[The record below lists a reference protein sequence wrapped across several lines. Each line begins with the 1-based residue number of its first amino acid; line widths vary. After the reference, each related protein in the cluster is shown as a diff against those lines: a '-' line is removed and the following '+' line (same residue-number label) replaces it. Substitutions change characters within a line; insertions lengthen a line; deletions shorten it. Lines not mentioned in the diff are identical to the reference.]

1 MKVAR
6 ALCLCLLLLSTTSQ
20 QLAAAALSSPQ
31 ERLVAAIQS
40 GNVPAL
46 KAALRDG
53 VPVRIPVRT
62 SYGPSP
68 MLPLRLAVISRHVD
82 VVRVLLN
89 AGADPSSAI
98 DDVSCAAPEVIQLL
112 LERGADPN
120 YTAEYRSNPG
130 PLAQTVVQGL
140 ASSRLVRSCLQ
151 SAALLIKYGAK
162 IAGVPNNSETPLI
175 AAVDAHSAPF
185 IELLLS
191 KGADVN
197 AVNIAGL
204 TPLMEAVRLHADEV
218 DCPKRF
224 NNVCGNAPYLQMIRL
239 LLDHGANPN
248 FRDKDRWNP
257 LFADRYPYLS
267 GSTPL
272 CIAARY
278 GWTDVA
284 KLLVVH
290 GANPSIPRSDGAT
303 PLAIARGTGHLGTAA
318 VIAKSIRLLRK
329 PEPAKHH
336 VAASGVIKLQPGK
349 RIEQ

>member
-1 MKVAR
+1 
-6 ALCLCLLLLSTTSQ
+6 
-20 QLAAAALSSPQ
+20 
-31 ERLVAAIQS
+31 
-40 GNVPAL
+40 
-46 KAALRDG
+46 
-53 VPVRIPVRT
+53 
-62 SYGPSP
+62 
-68 MLPLRLAVISRHVD
+68 MLPLRLAVIWRHVD

-98 DDVSCAAPEVIQLL
+98 DDVSCGAPKVIQLL

-120 YTAEYRSNPG
+120 YTGEYRSNPG
-130 PLAQTVVQGL
+130 PLTQTVVQGP
-140 ASSRLVRSCLQ
+140 ADSKLVRKCLQ

-162 IAGVPNNSETPLI
+162 TSGVPSNSQMPLI
-175 AAVDAHSAPF
+175 AAVDAHSVPF
-185 IELLLS
+185 LELLLS
-191 KGADVN
+191 KGANVN

-224 NNVCGNAPYLQMIRL
+224 DNVCGNAPYLQMIRV

-248 FRDKDRWNP
+248 LRDKDRWNA
-257 LFADRYPYLS
+257 LFANRYPYLS

-278 GWTDVA
+278 GWIDVA
-284 KLLVVH
+284 KLLLAH

-303 PLAIARGTGHLGTAA
+303 PLAIARGARHLGTAA
-318 VIAKSIRLLRK
+318 VIAKSIQPPRK
-329 PEPAKHH
+329 PEPANH
-336 VAASGVIKLQPGK
+336 VAASGVIKLQPVGK